1 MSTSRP
7 GVPGRIIFH
16 VDMDAFYASVE
27 QLDSPEWRGL
37 PVLVGGTGPR
47 GVVAAASYEARRF
60 GVRSAMPMSEA
71 LRRCPGAICARPRM
85 DRYREVSREVF
96 AIFRGV
102 TPLVQGLSLDE
113 AFLDVSDRVRTR
125 RQARELGKS
134 IKQQI
139 HEATGLTASVG
150 IGPNKLVAKI
160 ASDLQKPD
168 GLVLVGKMEVQE
180 VLDPLPV
187 RVINGIGPR
196 TGEVL
201 EKRGIHLIRDL
212 RNCPVELLTP
222 VFGRFTRR
230 MLDKAS
236 GIDDRPVETGG
247 KSKSISAEETFDQ
260 DLLEL
265 PEMLEQ
271 LGLISIRTARRLAAK
286 ELQATTVSVKI
297 RDREFRTVTRQHS
310 FSPATQSVDILE
322 QTARHLLEQWRAEHP
337 YSPVRLLGVG
347 VSGLEPARQMDL
359 FASEV
364 ETSSSHVQELI
375 KEVRQRYGN
384 KALRKGPELDEKRQ
398 A

>member
-1 MSTSRP
+1 MNTPQS

-27 QLDSPEWRGL
+27 QRDNPEWRGL

-71 LRRCPGAICARPRM
+71 LRRCPRAICARPRM
-85 DRYREVSREVF
+85 DRYREVSRQVF
-96 AIFRGV
+96 TVFRSV

-113 AFLDVSDRVRTR
+113 AYLDVSGLVRTR
-125 RQARELGKS
+125 RQARQLGRL
-134 IKQQI
+134 IKQKI
-139 HEATGLTASVG
+139 HLATGLTASVG

-160 ASDLQKPD
+160 ASDLEKPD
-168 GLVLVGKMEVQE
+168 GLVLVGRKDVQA

-187 RVINGIGPR
+187 RAINGIGPR

-222 VFGRFTRR
+222 VFGRYTRR
-230 MLDKAS
+230 MLDKAG
-236 GIDDRPVETGG
+236 GIDERPVETGG
-247 KSKSISAEETFDQ
+247 KAKSISAEETFDQ

-271 LGLISIRTARRLAAK
+271 LSLISIRTARRLAAR
-286 ELQATTVSVKI
+286 ELEATTVSVKI
-297 RDREFRTVTRQHS
+297 RDGEFRTVTRQHS
-310 FSPATQSVDILE
+310 FSPATQSVDILD

-364 ETSSSHVQELI
+364 EASSSQVQELI

-384 KALRKGPELDEKRQ
+384 KALRKGHKPDEER
-398 A
+398 

>member
-1 MSTSRP
+1 MNTRQS

-27 QLDSPEWRGL
+27 QRDNPGWRGL

-71 LRRCPGAICARPRM
+71 LRRCPRAICAPPRM
-85 DRYREVSREVF
+85 DRYREVSRQVF
-96 AIFRGV
+96 AVFRSL

-113 AFLDVSDRVRTR
+113 AFLDVSELVRTR
-125 RQARELGKS
+125 RQARELGRS
-134 IKQQI
+134 IKRQI
-139 HEATGLTASVG
+139 QETTGLTASVG

-160 ASDLQKPD
+160 ASDLEKPD
-168 GLVLVGKMEVQE
+168 GLVLVGRKDVQQ

-187 RVINGIGPR
+187 RAINGIGPR
-196 TGEVL
+196 TEEVL
-201 EKRGIHLIRDL
+201 ARRGIHLIRDL
-212 RNCPVELLTP
+212 RVCPVELLSP

-230 MLDKAS
+230 MLEKAR
-236 GIDDRPVETGG
+236 GIDDRPVETEG
-247 KSKSISAEETFDQ
+247 KTKSVSAEETFDQ
-260 DLLEL
+260 DLREL

-271 LGLISIRTARRLAAK
+271 LSLLSIRTARRLAAR

-297 RDREFRTVTRQHS
+297 RDRDFHTVTRQHS
-310 FSPATQSVDILE
+310 FSPATQDLRVFD
-322 QTARHLLEQWRAEHP
+322 QTARQLLEQWHAEHP
-337 YSPVRLLGVG
+337 FSAVRLLGVG

-359 FASEV
+359 FTSEV
-364 ETSSSHVQELI
+364 EASSSQVQELI
-375 KEVRQRYGN
+375 NEVSRRYGS
-384 KALRKGPELDEKRQ
+384 KALRKGPARDGKHQ

>member
-1 MSTSRP
+1 
-7 GVPGRIIFH
+7 
-16 VDMDAFYASVE
+16 MDAFYASVE

-71 LRRCPGAICARPRM
+71 LRRCPRAICARPRM
-85 DRYREVSREVF
+85 ERYREVSREVF

-113 AFLDVSDRVRTR
+113 AFLDVSDQVRTR
-125 RQARELGKS
+125 RQARDLGKS

-139 HEATGLTASVG
+139 RKATGLTASVG

-230 MLDKAS
+230 MLEKAR

-364 ETSSSHVQELI
+364 ETSSSQVQELI
-375 KEVRQRYGN
+375 KEVRQRYGS
-384 KALRKGPELDEKRQ
+384 KALRKGPELDEERQ

>member
-1 MSTSRP
+1 MNTPQS

-27 QLDSPEWRGL
+27 QRDNPEWRGL

-71 LRRCPGAICARPRM
+71 LRRCPRAICARPRM
-85 DRYREVSREVF
+85 DRYREVSRQVF
-96 AIFRGV
+96 TVFRSV

-113 AFLDVSDRVRTR
+113 AYLDVSGLVRTR
-125 RQARELGKS
+125 RQARQLGRL
-134 IKQQI
+134 IKQKI
-139 HEATGLTASVG
+139 HLATGLTASVG

-160 ASDLQKPD
+160 ASDLEKPD
-168 GLVLVGKMEVQE
+168 GLVLVGRKDVQA

-187 RVINGIGPR
+187 RAINGIGPR

-222 VFGRFTRR
+222 VFGRYTRR
-230 MLDKAS
+230 MLDKAG
-236 GIDDRPVETGG
+236 GIDERPVETGG
-247 KSKSISAEETFDQ
+247 KAKSISAEETFDQ

-271 LGLISIRTARRLAAK
+271 LSLISIRTARRLAAR
-286 ELQATTVSVKI
+286 ELEATTVSVKI
-297 RDREFRTVTRQHS
+297 RDGEFRTVTRQHS
-310 FSPATQSVDILE
+310 FSPATQSVDILD
-322 QTARHLLEQWRAEHP
+322 QTARHLLEQWRAEYP

-364 ETSSSHVQELI
+364 EASSSQVQELI

-384 KALRKGPELDEKRQ
+384 KALRKGHKPDEER
-398 A
+398 

>member
-1 MSTSRP
+1 MNTAQP
-7 GVPGRIIFH
+7 GISGRIIFH

-27 QLDSPEWRGL
+27 QRDNPEWRGL

-71 LRRCPGAICARPRM
+71 LRRCPRAICARPRM
-85 DRYREVSREVF
+85 ERYREVSREVF
-96 AIFRGV
+96 GIFRGV

-113 AFLDVSDRVRTR
+113 AFLDVSDQVRTR

-139 HEATGLTASVG
+139 LKATGLTASVG

-160 ASDLQKPD
+160 ASDLEKPD
-168 GLVLVGKMEVQE
+168 GLVLVGKKDVQE

-187 RVINGIGPR
+187 RAINGIGPR

-201 EKRGIHLIRDL
+201 EERGIHLIRDL
-212 RNCPVELLTP
+212 RICPLELLTP

-271 LGLISIRTARRLAAK
+271 LSLISIRTARRLAAK

-337 YSPVRLLGVG
+337 YSAVRLLGVG

-364 ETSSSHVQELI
+364 QTSSSQVQELI
-375 KEVRQRYGN
+375 KEVRQRYGS
-384 KALRKGPELDEKRQ
+384 KALRKGPELDEERQ

>member
-1 MSTSRP
+1 MNTSRP
-7 GVPGRIIFH
+7 GGPGRIIFH

-27 QLDSPEWRGL
+27 QLDSPGWRGL

-71 LRRCPGAICARPRM
+71 LRRCPRAICARPRM
-85 DRYREVSREVF
+85 ERYREVSREVF

-113 AFLDVSDRVRTR
+113 AFLDVSDQVKTR

-160 ASDLQKPD
+160 ASDLEKPD

-271 LGLISIRTARRLAAK
+271 LSLISIRTARRLAAK

>member
-1 MSTSRP
+1 M
-7 GVPGRIIFH
+7 
-16 VDMDAFYASVE
+16 DMDAFYASVE

-71 LRRCPGAICARPRM
+71 LRRCPRAICARPRM
-85 DRYREVSREVF
+85 ERYREVSREVF

-113 AFLDVSDRVRTR
+113 AFLDVSDQVRTR
-125 RQARELGKS
+125 RQARDLGKS

-139 HEATGLTASVG
+139 RKATGLTASVG

-160 ASDLQKPD
+160 ASDLEKPD

-230 MLDKAS
+230 MLEKAR

-271 LGLISIRTARRLAAK
+271 LGLISIRTARRLAAR

-364 ETSSSHVQELI
+364 ETSSSQVQELI
-375 KEVRQRYGN
+375 KEVRQRYGS
-384 KALRKGPELDEKRQ
+384 KALRKGPELDEERQ

>member
-1 MSTSRP
+1 MNTTKSGVFSR
-7 GVPGRIIFH
+7 VIFH

-27 QLDSPEWRGL
+27 QRDNPGWRGL

-85 DRYREVSREVF
+85 DRYREVSMMVF

-113 AFLDVSDRVRTR
+113 AFLDVSDQVRTR

-139 HEATGLTASVG
+139 LKATGLTASVG

-160 ASDLQKPD
+160 ASDLEKPD
-168 GLVLVGKMEVQE
+168 GLVLVGKKDVREI
-180 VLDPLPV
+180 LDPLPV
-187 RVINGIGPR
+187 RAINGIGPR
-196 TGEVL
+196 TGEAL
-201 EKRGIHLIRDL
+201 EERGIHLIRDL
-212 RNCPVELLTP
+212 RICPVELLTP

-236 GIDDRPVETGG
+236 GIDDRPVETSG
-247 KSKSISAEETFDQ
+247 KAKSISAEETFDE
-260 DLLEL
+260 DLLDL
-265 PEMLEQ
+265 PGMLEQ
-271 LGLISIRTARRLAAK
+271 LSLISIRTARRLAAR

-310 FSPATQSVDILE
+310 FSPATQSVDMLE
-322 QTARHLLEQWRAEHP
+322 KTARHLLEQWRAEHP
-337 YSPVRLLGVG
+337 YSGVRLLGVG

-364 ETSSSHVQELI
+364 ETNSSQVQELI

-384 KALRKGPELDEKRQ
+384 KALRKGQELDEKRQ

>member
-1 MSTSRP
+1 MNTLQSGIS
-7 GVPGRIIFH
+7 GRIIFH

-27 QLDSPEWRGL
+27 QRDNPQWRGL

-47 GVVAAASYEARRF
+47 GVVAAASYEARGF

-71 LRRCPGAICARPRM
+71 LRRCPSAICARPRI

-96 AIFRGV
+96 AIFRSV

-113 AFLDVSDRVRTR
+113 AFLDVSDQVRTR
-125 RQARELGKS
+125 RQARELGRS
-134 IKQQI
+134 IKQRI
-139 HEATGLTASVG
+139 HQATGLTASVG

-160 ASDLQKPD
+160 ASDLEKPD
-168 GLVLVGKMEVQE
+168 GLVLVGRKDVQA

-187 RVINGIGPR
+187 RAINGIGPR

-201 EKRGIHLIRDL
+201 ETRGIHLIRDL
-212 RNCPVELLTP
+212 RVCPVELLTP

-236 GIDDRPVETGG
+236 GIDNRPVEPGG

-271 LGLISIRTARRLAAK
+271 LSLLSIRTARRLAAK

-310 FSPATQSVDILE
+310 FSPATQSADILE
-322 QTARHLLEQWRAEHP
+322 QTSRHLLEQWRAEHP
-337 YSPVRLLGVG
+337 YSAVRLLGVG

-359 FASEV
+359 FTSEV
-364 ETSSSHVQELI
+364 QRSSSQVQELI
-375 KEVRQRYGN
+375 KEVRQRYGSN
-384 KALRKGPELDEKRQ
+384 ALRKGPALKGKRQ
-398 A
+398 T

>member
-1 MSTSRP
+1 M
-7 GVPGRIIFH
+7 
-16 VDMDAFYASVE
+16 DMDAFYASVE

-71 LRRCPGAICARPRM
+71 LRRCPRAICARPRM
-85 DRYREVSREVF
+85 ERYREVSREVF

-113 AFLDVSDRVRTR
+113 AFLDVSDQVRTR
-125 RQARELGKS
+125 RQARDLGKS

-139 HEATGLTASVG
+139 RKATGLTASVG

-160 ASDLQKPD
+160 ASDLEKPD

-230 MLDKAS
+230 MLEKAR

-364 ETSSSHVQELI
+364 ETSSSQVQELI
-375 KEVRQRYGN
+375 KEVRQRYGS
-384 KALRKGPELDEKRQ
+384 KALRKGPELDEERQ